1 MHSTCDSARL
11 EFMILKV
18 LTAYPHGLYLCYVM
32 LCYVMLQD
40 CALIHLRAIGVI
52 SLSFEDMNKSVF
64 LALQRSQS
72 LPEPVTSWSAR
83 TLTFLVG
90 W

>member
-1 MHSTCDSARL
+1 MLCYVML
-11 EFMILKV
+11 CYVMLCYV
-18 LTAYPHGLYLCYVM
+18 MLCYVM

-64 LALQRSQS
+64 LAPQRSQS

>member
-1 MHSTCDSARL
+1 MDCTC
-11 EFMILKV
+11 
-18 LTAYPHGLYLCYVM
+18 VM
-32 LCYVMLQD
+32 LSYARLQD

-64 LALQRSQS
+64 LAPQRSQS
-72 LPEPVTSWSAR
+72 LPEPEYITSWSVR
-83 TLTFLVG
+83 TLTFLVD